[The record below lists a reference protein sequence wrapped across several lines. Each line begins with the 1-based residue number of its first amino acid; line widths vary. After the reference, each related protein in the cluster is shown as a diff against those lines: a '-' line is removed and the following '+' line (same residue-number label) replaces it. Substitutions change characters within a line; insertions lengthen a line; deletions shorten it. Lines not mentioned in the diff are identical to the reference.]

1 MTEVK
6 SSNVG
11 YPRIGEKREWK
22 KALEQFW
29 SGMLNKETFL
39 QQMEVI
45 RLSSLEKQKQLG
57 VDLIPVG
64 DFTLYDHV
72 LDTAVMFGLVP
83 ERFT

>member
-39 QQMEVI
+39 QQMEV
-45 RLSSLEKQKQLG
+45 
-57 VDLIPVG
+57 LI
-64 DFTLYDHV
+64 
-72 LDTAVMFGLVP
+72 LVNIQMI
-83 ERFT
+83 